1 VGRTNDE
8 GHTKEGDKSDDNN
21 SDEQHTRLG
30 HVKSGSLRGGNF
42 SGRAAFAY
50 RVEKS
55 SGPET
60 YQNAP
65 ERRVPEWN
73 RDRTHNRAGLEA
85 ACSETVKGELPDVP
99 SMFQ

>member
-1 VGRTNDE
+1 LGPSKSERRRT
-8 GHTKEGDKSDDNN
+8 KGDNTDDG
-21 SDEQHTRLG
+21 TLRLG

-55 SGPET
+55 SGPEM
-60 YQNAP
+60 YRNGP
-65 ERRVPEWN
+65 ERRVPEWSR

-85 ACSETVKGELPDVP
+85 ACFET
-99 SMFQ
+99 